1 MGYGILIPASGN
13 ETCTLTL
20 NALPCISLNAH
31 LHFSFNRL
39 KEQQVLKIREQ
50 EFHINHTSIS
60 VSLCSWLQGIKLL
73 LENKAILQNIND

>member
-1 MGYGILIPASGN
+1 MGYGILIQASGI

-20 NALPCISLNAH
+20 NALPCISVNAH

-50 EFHINHTSIS
+50 EFHINHTSMS
-60 VSLCSWLQGIKLL
+60 VYLATRHKT
-73 LENKAILQNIND
+73 AV